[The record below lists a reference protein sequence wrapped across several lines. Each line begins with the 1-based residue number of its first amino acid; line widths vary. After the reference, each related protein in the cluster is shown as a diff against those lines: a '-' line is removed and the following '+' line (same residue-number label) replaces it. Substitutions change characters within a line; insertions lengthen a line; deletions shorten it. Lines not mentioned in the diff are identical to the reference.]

1 LQFVKSIA
9 DKQDKLLETILTLSL
24 GAHNNTLEVEPPNTY
39 SVFSKKSALITAFVL
54 AAIFL
59 VFIIT
64 ALFVLIFN
72 LFEFIGIKL
81 KNYNRNKE
89 FRFKNKTNALRK
101 LRSYPSFKSVRSSLP
116 EIPTAAELEALT
128 VAQNQEILALHNN
141 NVIKLETIYE
151 EV

>member
-1 LQFVKSIA
+1 MQFVKSIA

-24 GAHNNTLEVEPPNTY
+24 GAHNNTLEVELPNTY
-39 SVFSKKSALITAFVL
+39 SAFSKKSALITAFVL